1 MTDQHNGE
9 LVIVELDYDR
19 NNYTAE
25 EVESLYQDL
34 KEFGPVRLR
43 EHSTPAAG
51 WGMDIY
57 LALSFIGG
65 TVASSL
71 IGHIT
76 EKFFDNLAE
85 KIRRF
90 YSRRRTPGM
99 RFPRS
104 ITLSYDDM
112 DITIDPISDDAVDRL
127 PELMTEL
134 HERIIA
140 NPPKDKIIHRITIG
154 VEYVDNRWQGYNL
167 DNPSG
172 IEHPDPY
179 RYWRTE
185 PRGNMDSVYIYDS
198 YEKQFYDEHT
208 YIPNAGKQKQLADDH
223 ELLTHLLE
231 HSQGNPADSVIL
243 EPDNFPIVGFREPN
257 IESNEREIIDIGTDE
272 QGHHIV
278 NGKLI
283 AEENAH
289 ISGLIELRTVDS
301 TVYYITFQDF
311 CKLPQG

>member
-1 MTDQHNGE
+1 MTDLHSGE

-71 IGHIT
+71 IGHLT

-85 KIRRF
+85 KIKRF
-90 YSRRRTPGM
+90 YSHRRTPGM

-104 ITLSYDDM
+104 ITFSYDDM

-167 DNPSG
+167 NNPSG

-198 YEKQFYDEHT
+198 HEKLFHDEYT
-208 YIPNAGKQKQLADDH
+208 YIPNAGNQEQPADDH

-231 HSQGNPADSVIL
+231 QPQDKLANPAIW
-243 EPDNFPIVGFREPN
+243 EPDNFSIVGFREPN
-257 IESNEREIIDIGTDE
+257 IRSSEREIIEIGTDE
-272 QGHHIV
+272 QGRHII
-278 NGKLI
+278 NGKLV
-283 AEENAH
+283 AEEKVH
-289 ISGLIELRTVDS
+289 SSGLIELRTADD
-301 TVYYITFQDF
+301 TVYYITLQDF
-311 CKLPQG
+311 YKLPQG